1 MPLAHSLIRRSFCHS
16 AHPPIV
22 SDISFSLVLM
32 SLALSLTSTI
42 RRIDCAFIS
51 FVFPPA
57 NNNNKMPYCI
67 LHMVR
72 YASSFTH
79 SHTKTDGTRWKLF
92 GTNWRQ
98 TRARRRRR
106 TFFFCCFCFSSLH
119 TAHKYWSHSIW
130 ICCCS
135 SLFLDCL
142 VVVGQARSTT
152 RDTVY
157 CLYMHS
163 TRQQYRREDLSF
175 AGNRISLLSDGFCRW
190 SGIMPPP
197 MWLHSGTIRF
207 ESGMLEK
214 FHPLRSIY

>member
-22 SDISFSLVLM
+22 SGISFSLVLM

-106 TFFFCCFCFSSLH
+106 TFFVVVFVSHHCTLH
-119 TAHKYWSHSIW
+119 TNIGHIPYG
-130 ICCCS
+130 
-135 SLFLDCL
+135 F
-142 VVVGQARSTT
+142 VVVR
-152 RDTVY
+152 
-157 CLYMHS
+157 LYFWIVWLWLG
-163 TRQQYRREDLSF
+163 RQEVLRATLFIAYTCIAHDNSI
-175 AGNRISLLSDGFCRW
+175 AGR
-190 SGIMPPP
+190 
-197 MWLHSGTIRF
+197 T
-207 ESGMLEK
+207 
-214 FHPLRSIY
+214 